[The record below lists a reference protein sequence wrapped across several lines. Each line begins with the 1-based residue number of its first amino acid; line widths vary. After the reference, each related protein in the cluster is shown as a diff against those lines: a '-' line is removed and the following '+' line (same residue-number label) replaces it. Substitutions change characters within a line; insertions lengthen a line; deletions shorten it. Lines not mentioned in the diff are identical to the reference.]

1 MSVTLK
7 MSAFVKNS
15 IRAIWSCFYSC
26 FLYLC
31 TKGSLTLIE
40 KANFCN
46 SVYHIPLFSL
56 SKQVAAHDKI
66 PYFFFQCVP
75 QTVIFYLT
83 LHIFLFLVDLGGT
96 NLRIEAKVPLLLI
109 FLYISC
115 LVSQTFW
122 GTYADILR
130 DITENPYWPKGKVN
144 NYPAFTLATK
154 IWSKKPNRT
163 CG

>member
-7 MSAFVKNS
+7 MSAYIKNS
-15 IRAIWSCFYSC
+15 ITAIWSCFYSC

-31 TKGSLTLIE
+31 IKGTLPLTE
-40 KANFCN
+40 KTNFCN

-56 SKQVAAHDKI
+56 SQQVAAHGKI
-66 PYFFFQCVP
+66 PYFLIQSVP

-96 NLRIEAKVPLLLI
+96 NLRIKAKVPLILI

-115 LVSQTFW
+115 LVYQTFW

-130 DITENPYWPKGKVN
+130 DITENCSWSKGKVN
-144 NYPAFTLATK
+144 
-154 IWSKKPNRT
+154 S
-163 CG
+163 